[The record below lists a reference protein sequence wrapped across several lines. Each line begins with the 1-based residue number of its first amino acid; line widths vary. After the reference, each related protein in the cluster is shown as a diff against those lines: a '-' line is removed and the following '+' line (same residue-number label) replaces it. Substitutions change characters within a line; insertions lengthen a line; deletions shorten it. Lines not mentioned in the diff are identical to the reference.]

1 MKRLAVIFIGAELLG
16 ADLGLYPAA
25 PWAAEN
31 LMKLASSNAFETL
44 IYLARWVDSA
54 VPATNFKTGASA
66 PTWGNFTDANI
77 QVLQFSKTLNNQIFG
92 SVQLFHNYI
101 EGTDVT
107 PHMHVVFPTAAV
119 GTASTNVWT
128 LAYSWANI
136 GGVFPASTTI
146 SITNSSARSA
156 FQQAILD
163 FGTISGTNKLISSVM
178 CFSITRNGGN
188 AYDIYDDVI
197 DLISFD
203 LHHQVNDVGS
213 KNETSR

>member
-1 MKRLAVIFIGAELLG
+1 MKKFAAIFVCAELFG
-16 ADLGLYPAA
+16 ADLGFYPAA
-25 PWAAEN
+25 PWAATN
-31 LMKLASSNAFETL
+31 LMNLTSSNALEAL
-44 IYLARWVDSA
+44 IFKPRWVDSA
-54 VPATNFKTGASA
+54 VPATNLKPGASA

-77 QVLQFSKTLNNQIFG
+77 QVLQFSKTLNNHVFG
-92 SVQLFHNYI
+92 SVQLYHNYI

-119 GTASTNVWT
+119 ATASTNVWT

-136 GGVFPASTTI
+136 GGTFPASTTI
-146 SITNSSARSA
+146 SITNSGARSA

-163 FGTISGTNKLISSVM
+163 FGSISGTNKLISSVM
-178 CFSITRNGGN
+178 CFSITRNGNN

-197 DLISFD
+197 DLVSFD

>member
-1 MKRLAVIFIGAELLG
+1 MKWLAAIFIGAELLG
-16 ADLGLYPAA
+16 ADFGLYPAA

-44 IYLARWVDSA
+44 VYPARWVDSA

-77 QVLQFSKTLNNQIFG
+77 QVLQFSKTLNNQVFG

-101 EGTDVT
+101 EGTAVT
-107 PHMHVVFPTAAV
+107 PHVHVVFPTAAV
-119 GTASTNVWT
+119 DTASTNVWT

-136 GGVFPASTTI
+136 GEVFPASTTI
-146 SITNSSARSA
+146 SITNSAARSA
-156 FQQAILD
+156 FQQAILS
-163 FGTISGTNKLISSVM
+163 FGSISGTNKTISSIM
-178 CFSITRNGGN
+178 CFSITRNGNN
-188 AYDIYDDVI
+188 AHDIYNDVI
-197 DLISFD
+197 DLVSFD